1 MSNFENEYKKYSEE
15 STPDLWAR
23 IEEGV
28 DAYEASKTS
37 DTPETPENKVI
48 DIKSRQA
55 SKKIAIGLI
64 AVAACL
70 LIGIPAMNRTRKD
83 TADRLAAASD
93 APAAAYESEDSAAE
107 PEVYEEA
114 AVTEAPMEE
123 PMVEEAMEEAPAAT
137 EAMSESLDL
146 EIDEADEMGE
156 ENMTDEATKTSYP
169 VSAAWEFEDES
180 MVRFSFNEPVSEFK
194 VLAIEVTDV
203 TEEGNLVYNSSVSF
217 DGGSYDAGEALVI
230 EIPFMGDIPNN
241 AISYKDSD
249 GIEHILF
256 VSISGKDGSVTLSE
270 N

>member
-137 EAMSESLDL
+137 
-146 EIDEADEMGE
+146 
-156 ENMTDEATKTSYP
+156 KTSYP

-203 TEEGNLVYNSSVSF
+203 TEEGKLVYNSSVSF

-241 AISYKDSD
+241 AISYKDPD
-249 GIEHILF
+249 GTEHILF